1 MTCESY
7 SPCLPECH
15 GCFQIHR
22 AYIDG
27 RQKLISGQ
35 WRMVLQRN
43 CSRHLIS
50 TWKNAV
56 RRLIYRPCH
65 CIFCTVCFYRLIQRS
80 NFAAATPSILKT
92 KNLPLAETSQ
102 KCRTFF
108 SVVENFPTFLKKSLY
123 LNKKCVHT
131 FINFHTPCKS
141 NVVLIH
147 SILCRESGSACVH
160 KSSVFLNYLF

>member
-1 MTCESY
+1 MNWDRTCKSY

-15 GCFQIHR
+15 GCFHIHR

-35 WRMVLQRN
+35 WRMVLQWN

-65 CIFCTVCFYRLIQRS
+65 GIFCTVCFYRLIQRS

-92 KNLPLAETSQ
+92 KNLPLAEASQ

-108 SVVENFPTFLKKSLY
+108 SVVSGKLSNILIKSLY
-123 LNKKCVHT
+123 ISTKNVYIH
-131 FINFHTPCKS
+131 ISNNFHAHWKC
-141 NVVLIH
+141 NVVLID
-147 SILCRESGSACVH
+147 
-160 KSSVFLNYLF
+160 